1 MVQAPRV
8 PSRTRISA
16 PAGRSTRDFGPRSGD
31 DHYVLYTGGT
41 TGRPKGVVWR
51 QEDIFVAA
59 LGGGNPGGPP
69 IDTPEAIGPGVLA
82 NPAGR
87 VAVFL
92 DPAAPPPPLVA
103 LALGPLIHAS
113 GQWSTLG
120 TLLSGGAVV
129 LYTEPH
135 LDAAAVL
142 DLVARERVVSLN
154 LVGDAVAR
162 PLVELLE
169 ARPDGW
175 DTSSLVLLGSG
186 GSILSGDVKD
196 RLLAAL
202 PSVTALIDGIGSS
215 ESPAQA
221 VALTTRGGAPSASL
235 RFTAKATTMVVDED
249 LRPVPAG
256 AGIVGRLATT
266 GRVPLRYLGDPE
278 RSARTF
284 VEIDGKRWSLPGDM
298 ATIDADGTVQL
309 LGRGSFC
316 INTGGEK
323 VYPEE
328 VEAVVKAH
336 PLVADAVVVGVPDP
350 RWGERVAVIVAAP
363 GDAATGAGPTLED
376 LQAHCR
382 SLLAG
387 YKTPRVLHVVDEIV
401 RLPTGKAD
409 YSSGARRG
417 HPVGLTSSTRPSAW
431 RANRPARAVHRIVA
445 RPRPAAE
452 PRAPVVVERLLDLLR
467 VFITNGPSLRPARR
481 SAGPAARSISTS
493 SVPPGS
499 ARPASAPNCTARVP
513 ASSAWSADRDP
524 GRRGRSRRRDGLRR
538 ARRRQRPARAR
549 REPDRPDRDVGSA
562 RAAHESGGGAGA
574 SAPSSAPAHHGD
586 LVRPASSTR
595 GPAGSSPYHSIV
607 KYGSTSLL
615 ARGRFSQIWNSST
628 VVRPLAL
635 EQREHLASATIAL
648 AGGQPLH
655 VAPPEPRGRA
665 ERVAVIDE
673 ARAARS

>member
-1 MVQAPRV
+1 MQFNLADLFECVADHV
-8 PSRTRISA
+8 PDHVAVVRGDERRTYRELDAAATRAAHGLGILGIAAGDHVGISLRDSIEHVEVMLACYKLRAVPVNVNYRYVTDEIAYLARDADLVALVSARSQGATMAGLEIALRIEVDDGGPLSA
-16 PAGRSTRDFGPRSGD
+16 GAVAYEELRAGGSEARDFGPRSGD

-51 QEDIFVAA
+51 QEDIFFAA

-69 IDTPEAIGPGVLA
+69 IETPEAIGPGVLA

-92 DPAAPPPPLVA
+92 DPDAPPPPLVA

-129 LYTEPH
+129 LYAEPH

-142 DLVARERVVSLN
+142 DLVARERIVALN

-169 ARPDGW
+169 SRPDEW

-350 RWGERVAVIVAAP
+350 RWGERVAVIVAPPA
-363 GDAATGAGPTLED
+363 DAATGAGPTLED
-376 LQAHCR
+376 VQAHCR
-382 SLLAG
+382 TQLAG

-409 YSSGARRG
+409 YTWAREVVTRSG
-417 HPVGLTSSTRPSAW
+417 
-431 RANRPARAVHRIVA
+431 
-445 RPRPAAE
+445 
-452 PRAPVVVERLLDLLR
+452 
-467 VFITNGPSLRPARR
+467 
-481 SAGPAARSISTS
+481 
-493 SVPPGS
+493 
-499 ARPASAPNCTARVP
+499 
-513 ASSAWSADRDP
+513 
-524 GRRGRSRRRDGLRR
+524 
-538 ARRRQRPARAR
+538 
-549 REPDRPDRDVGSA
+549 
-562 RAAHESGGGAGA
+562 
-574 SAPSSAPAHHGD
+574 
-586 LVRPASSTR
+586 
-595 GPAGSSPYHSIV
+595 
-607 KYGSTSLL
+607 
-615 ARGRFSQIWNSST
+615 
-628 VVRPLAL
+628 
-635 EQREHLASATIAL
+635 
-648 AGGQPLH
+648 
-655 VAPPEPRGRA
+655 
-665 ERVAVIDE
+665 
-673 ARAARS
+673 